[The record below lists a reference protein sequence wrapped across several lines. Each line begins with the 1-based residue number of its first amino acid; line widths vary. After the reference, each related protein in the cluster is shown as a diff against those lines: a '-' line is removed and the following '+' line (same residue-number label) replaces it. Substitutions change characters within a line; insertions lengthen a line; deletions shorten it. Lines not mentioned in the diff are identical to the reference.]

1 MFQYK
6 TSSIIWQ
13 QLYNKRNDILMFL
26 LFYFSVRM
34 IEKPEDS
41 VMVKL
46 VVSLLQLSKMA
57 VNHAGEKAV
66 LGKFVSPTDLLG
78 LSLQAKI
85 WNFSSSQHF
94 FPLLFCFSCWK
105 SPLLE
110 WCILFSVTVCNSF
123 EEWCQLWA
131 VLILVSSML
140 NRDICLYMA

>member
-1 MFQYK
+1 
-6 TSSIIWQ
+6 
-13 QLYNKRNDILMFL
+13 MFL
-26 LFYFSVRM
+26 LFYFSVQM

-85 WNFSSSQHF
+85 
-94 FPLLFCFSCWK
+94 
-105 SPLLE
+105 
-110 WCILFSVTVCNSF
+110 
-123 EEWCQLWA
+123 
-131 VLILVSSML
+131 
-140 NRDICLYMA
+140 